1 VVRRQ
6 AHRPPSPT
14 SERSSLRLLQLA
26 SFASSFDRFL
36 IAPLILAISLDL
48 EVSVGT
54 ATLVA
59 SVYFQAYGVMQAVWA
74 VISDRLGRVRTI
86 RLALLVASV
95 AGFAASAAPEVGWLL
110 GARAV
115 GGASFAAAVPGA
127 MMYVGD
133 TVPVSRRQAPLTEL
147 MTGGALGITL
157 ATLGAGAAGDYLSWR
172 VAFLVPAVLAAALV
186 LLMRGVPD
194 PPPAPQLPVMRA
206 FAAVLGHRW
215 ALVVLALVFF
225 EGLILIGL
233 LTFLPLTL
241 QANGLSATAAGAVT
255 AVYGATVLVFSR
267 VVRALSRRLS
277 AAALVAIGAASGT
290 TAYLT
295 LIIDQGPAGVMV
307 GCICLGGAWA
317 FMHSTLQ
324 TWVTEVVAEARGT
337 AVSLFAS
344 LLFTGGAVA
353 SAVGAGFIEDAQFR
367 SLYVAGFAVMGV
379 LGAAATLAQWRYTR
393 VLAR

>member
-1 VVRRQ
+1 M
-6 AHRPPSPT
+6 
-14 SERSSLRLLQLA
+14 LQLA
-26 SFASSFDRFL
+26 SFTSSFDRFL

-59 SVYFQAYGVMQAVWA
+59 TVYFQAYGVMQAVWA

-110 GARAV
+110 AARAV

-127 MMYVGD
+127 LMYVGD

-186 LLMRGVPD
+186 LFMRGVPE

-241 QANGLSATAAGAVT
+241 QAHGLSATAAGAVT
-255 AVYGATVLVFSR
+255 AVYGAAVLVFSR
-267 VVRALSRRLS
+267 VVRVLSRRLS
-277 AAALVAIGAASGT
+277 AAVLVAIGATSGT

-295 LIIDQGPAGVMV
+295 LIIDQGPTGVMV
-307 GCICLGGAWA
+307 GCSCLGGAWA

-324 TWVTEVVAEARGT
+324 TWVTEVVPEARGT

-367 SLYVAGFAVMGV
+367 SLYVAGFAVMGA

-393 VLAR
+393 VLGR